1 MLEKTLENPL
11 NCREMKSVSSK
22 ENQSRIFIGWT
33 NAEAEAPIL
42 WPPDAKNWLLRKD
55 SNAGKG
61 WRQEKSSTEDEM
73 VGWNHWLDWH
83 EFEQAPGVWWWT
95 GKPGVP
101 QSMGLQRVDITVTQ
115 LNWTVKLYLDPMSC
129 VLSSLACPLSLPE
142 MLSLILSVW
151 WNLLYPSRWKMGY
164 KWYLLCK
171 TFLNQPTQSVSFS
184 SILVG
189 TYLSCSS
196 SQILLKVK
204 YVYIVPFLCQMV
216 CSST

>member
-11 NCREMKSVSSK
+11 NCREMKSVNSK

-101 QSMGLQRVDITVTQ
+101 QSMGLQRVGHDKW
-115 LNWTVKLYLDPMSC
+115 LNWIMM
-129 VLSSLACPLSLPE
+129 VLLQWYFNRIKHSWIIGKKIKPRS
-142 MLSLILSVW
+142 
-151 WNLLYPSRWKMGY
+151 WKVEALFFY
-164 KWYLLCK
+164 Y
-171 TFLNQPTQSVSFS
+171 
-184 SILVG
+184 
-189 TYLSCSS
+189 
-196 SQILLKVK
+196 
-204 YVYIVPFLCQMV
+204 
-216 CSST
+216 